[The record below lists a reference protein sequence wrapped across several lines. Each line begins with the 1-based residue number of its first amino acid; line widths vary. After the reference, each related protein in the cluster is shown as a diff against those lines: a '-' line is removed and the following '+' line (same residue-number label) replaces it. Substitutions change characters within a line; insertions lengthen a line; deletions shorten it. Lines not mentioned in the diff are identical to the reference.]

1 MTMRITLFLLWAW
14 FNTTSVVGQIDTTFH
29 VSRGT
34 ITDSLRTAIEAIK
47 KSKTIFYEDERFIVS
62 KTCSGEWGGT
72 IKFKSKKT
80 GAEYSCSATCPISI
94 YKLGDK
100 YYVTSSLGHMSG
112 SCEVV
117 EISNPELMEV
127 YKTTAL
133 RKIKG
138 KKVKYVGDDES
149 KSTQGTKK
157 LIDEYGKMILGSFL
171 FNGQLLHVVVDRE
184 RKTFTT
190 RTYIAT
196 IEEEKFR
203 IIKFITSEDVFTYDR
218 DILKTNGGHMMIP
231 ISGGYLDIF
240 ENQIKILK

>member
-1 MTMRITLFLLWAW
+1 MRRTLFLLWTL
-14 FNTTSVVGQIDTTFH
+14 FNTTSVIGQIDSAFN

-34 ITDSLRTAIEAIK
+34 ITDSLRASIESIK
-47 KSKTIFYEDERFIVS
+47 KNPLTFYEDQQFVVS

-72 IKFKSKKT
+72 IKFKSKKN
-80 GAEYSCSATCPISI
+80 GVEYSCSATCPVSV
-94 YKLGDK
+94 YRLNDK

-127 YKTTAL
+127 YKTSPP

-138 KKVKYVGDDES
+138 KRVKYVGDDES

-157 LIDEYGKMILGSFL
+157 LINEYGKMVLGSFV
-171 FNGQLLHVVVDRE
+171 FDGQLFHVVMDRE

-190 RTYIAT
+190 RTYIAQ

-203 IIKFITSEDVFTYDR
+203 IIKFITNEDVFTYDS